1 MKDQKD
7 KQSRFIFT
15 AAFVHIYQGANI
27 SGGHCYIYII
37 SILYSI

>member
-15 AAFVHIYQGANI
+15 AIFDHIYQGY
-27 SGGHCYIYII
+27 HTYR
-37 SILYSI
+37 